1 MARIGL
7 IYGSDTGTTKRVAK
21 RIKALFDDDT
31 MSQPIDAGR
40 ATAEEVM
47 AYDFLIVGTPTVG
60 VGEIPADWEDLMSRL
75 DGADLSG
82 RTVAVFGLGDQFAYS
97 DSFVDAVG
105 EVAEFFAE
113 RGAKVVG
120 QWPVEG
126 YEFEASQAVRNG
138 HFAGLPLDE
147 DNQPDRTA
155 ARLGAWL
162 GQIAGD
168 FGIAAP
174 QQV

>member
-21 RIKALFDDDT
+21 TIKALFDDDT
-31 MSQPIDAGR
+31 MSAPIDAGR
-40 ATAEEVM
+40 ATAEEVL
-47 AYDFLIVGTPTVG
+47 AYNYLILGTPTVG
-60 VGEIPADWEDLMSRL
+60 VGEIPADWEDLMGRL
-75 DGADLSG
+75 DGADFSG
-82 RTVAVFGLGDQFAYS
+82 RTVAVFGLGDQFGFS
-97 DSFVDAVG
+97 DSFVDAIG

-120 QWPVEG
+120 QWSTEG

-138 HFAGLPLDE
+138 HFAGLALDE
-147 DNQPDRTA
+147 DNQSDRSA
-155 ARLGAWL
+155 ARIGAWL
-162 GQIAGD
+162 GQIAGE

-174 QQV
+174 R

>member
-21 RIKALFDDDT
+21 TIKALFDDEI
-31 MSQPIDAGR
+31 MSSPIDAGR
-40 ATAEEVM
+40 ATAEEVL
-47 AYDFLIVGTPTVG
+47 AYDFLILGTPTVG
-60 VGEIPADWEDLMSRL
+60 VGEIPADWEDLMGRL
-75 DGADLSG
+75 DGADFSG
-82 RTVAVFGLGDQFAYS
+82 RTVAVFGLGDQYGFS
-97 DSFVDAVG
+97 DSFVDAIG

-120 QWPVEG
+120 QWSTEG
-126 YEFEASQAVRNG
+126 YAFEASQAARNG
-138 HFAGLPLDE
+138 HFAGLALDE
-147 DNQPDRTA
+147 DNQPDKSA
-155 ARLGAWL
+155 ARIGAWL

-174 QQV
+174 R